1 MCVGP
6 EAIVAMGLAAEGT
19 AAASTIA
26 TVASVGMGA
35 MTGITALGT
44 IQQGK
49 AQQQMANYN
58 AQVAQNQAIAARQK
72 AEFEEKAHRRQV
84 AQLKGTQR
92 AGAGA
97 SGGELLDMG
106 DIFDMTAEE
115 AELDALA
122 IRYGGQMGATAAQ
135 QRATLAR
142 MEGRAAKQASY
153 TDAGKTLLTGA
164 KSGLALL

>member
-6 EAIVAMGLAAEGT
+6 EAMIALGVAEGSAAT
-19 AAASTIA
+19 AA
-26 TVASVGMGA
+26 TVASVAMGA
-35 MTGITALGT
+35 MTGMTALGT

-49 AQQQMANYN
+49 AQQQMGEYN
-58 AQVAQNQAIAARQK
+58 AQVAQNEAIAARQK
-72 AEFEEKAHRRQV
+72 AKYEEKAHRRQV

-92 AGAGA
+92 AEAGA

-122 IRYGGQMGATAAQ
+122 IRYGGRMGATAAQ

-142 MEGRAAKQASY
+142 MQGKAAKQASY
-153 TDAGKTLLTGA
+153 ADAGKTLLTGA

>member
-6 EAIVAMGLAAEGT
+6 EVMMAMGMSAGT
-19 AAASTIA
+19 AATAS
-26 TVASVGMGA
+26 TVASVAMGA
-35 MTGITALGT
+35 MTGLSAFGS

-49 AQQQMANYN
+49 AQQQMAEYN
-58 AQVAQNQAIAARQK
+58 AQVAQNEAIAARQK
-72 AEFEEKAHRRQV
+72 AAYDEAAHRRQV

-92 AGAGA
+92 AGAAA

-142 MEGRAAKQASY
+142 MEGKAAKQASY
-153 TDAGKTLLTGA
+153 VDAGKTLLTGA